1 MTTTSVVPVTAVGNY
16 EKFLECDNA
25 CADVI
30 AGLNLA
36 QRALDADELCSALP
50 RSLVPGFDAIP
61 YVPLDLAGLL
71 ACQTS
76 LTANCVAFPASTCA
90 AYGVTYNCSSITN
103 GSITTAINSRIAA
116 SSCNNAGF
124 TAPLSA
130 SIPEAQNQVVKFRKR
145 YAFLSGRLA
154 ELDRIISVLGGAE
167 SRLLGFLTCV
177 DGPDAGT
184 DPDGAACRL
193 IKAAMAP
200 SDSRTGMPS
209 YKAIYGWQSE
219 PQKGQPAGS
228 GKWHIVRVDA
238 RIPKRCDNSCNWD
251 QVPNGGD
258 PEWPWVKTKVDMWGA
273 RRCYELT
280 STNGVAKVRVSR
292 YDETNALATLFF
304 PNAVEIWK
312 SWFTR
317 ADRPERASPDNIES
331 ACASSMAS
339 LPCAPPCLGAAD
351 YSGAFILNERLE
363 NMPDPACLIQCE
375 WAADPPACK
384 IGCGIT
390 GNVDCWNLVHN
401 LLTQGVTSEACVKY
415 YYESG
420 MNFKFVPCAN
430 F

>member
-1 MTTTSVVPVTAVGNY
+1 MASGTYSVTFSVSDGSLTDSEVVIITVGGVNQAPVLNPIGSRGTNELVPLTFTISGFDPEGAAPTYSATGLPTGATFNPSTRVFNWTPGLGTSGSGLSGGLGPEENTFESNGNGIRGDFTDVVACLNWNVNDSVTTTSVVPVTAVGNY

-103 GSITTAINSRIAA
+103 GSITTAINSRIVA

-124 TAPLSA
+124 TAPLKREHPRS
-130 SIPEAQNQVVKFRKR
+130 PKPGRQVPQAVRLFVR
-145 YAFLSGRLA
+145 RLA

-200 SDSRTGMPS
+200 SDSRT
-209 YKAIYGWQSE
+209 
-219 PQKGQPAGS
+219 
-228 GKWHIVRVDA
+228 R
-238 RIPKRCDNSCNWD
+238 
-251 QVPNGGD
+251 
-258 PEWPWVKTKVDMWGA
+258 
-273 RRCYELT
+273 
-280 STNGVAKVRVSR
+280 
-292 YDETNALATLFF
+292 NAQL
-304 PNAVEIWK
+304 
-312 SWFTR
+312 
-317 ADRPERASPDNIES
+317 
-331 ACASSMAS
+331 
-339 LPCAPPCLGAAD
+339 
-351 YSGAFILNERLE
+351 
-363 NMPDPACLIQCE
+363 
-375 WAADPPACK
+375 
-384 IGCGIT
+384 
-390 GNVDCWNLVHN
+390 
-401 LLTQGVTSEACVKY
+401 
-415 YYESG
+415 
-420 MNFKFVPCAN
+420 
-430 F
+430 